1 MAHAVASRYARA
13 LADLV
18 LDRKAG
24 PEPEEAV
31 RQLTVLNELITGSP
45 ELRLVLSS
53 PAVKPARKRAL
64 LERLTDALG
73 IAALIR
79 NFLYVIVDRRRTAL
93 LPEIREVFREVID
106 ERTGWVE
113 AQILS
118 ARSLSE
124 AERERISHQMALLTG
139 KQVRCNFGIKQELIG
154 GLVARIGSTI
164 YDGSVQGQLEALRRR
179 LME

>member
-1 MAHAVASRYARA
+1 AVASRYARA

-18 LDRKAG
+18 LDRKTSL
-24 PEPEEAV
+24 EPEQAV
-31 RQLTVLNELITGSP
+31 RQLTDLSELITGSP
-45 ELRLVLSS
+45 ELRTVLVS

-64 LERLTDALG
+64 LARLSEALG
-73 IAALIR
+73 VASIIR
-79 NFLYVIVDRRRTAL
+79 NFLYVVVDHRRTPL
-93 LPEIREVFREVID
+93 LPEIKEAFREIID
-106 ERTGWVE
+106 ERTGYVQ
-113 AQILS
+113 AQVFS

-124 AERERISHQMALLTG
+124 TERERVIGRLALLTG
-139 KQVRCNFGIKQELIG
+139 KQVRCNFGIKPELIG